1 MSNKLSGTLT
11 LKLPSGDNRFKAF
24 FNVGES
30 GFATEEYVKQQI
42 AESEKK
48 EEGKYVEKTD
58 IQDTLNSDNS
68 NKPLSANQG
77 KVLKGLL
84 DAKVIEAGAVP
95 MDAEPTEG
103 NINNVVSSDG
113 LAKEFNKFN
122 TEIVLG
128 GVYDVSAHN
137 NGSVFESLQVLL
149 SSSNL
154 STLIPTSVRHGG
166 MSIRFI
172 QSSNNKYVQYR
183 LMSNTWSTSVAD
195 WQGVD
200 DKPTVGSDNLVKSG
214 GVIENLGE
222 ITHVLET
229 YRGTEDERK
238 PYIVLAGNTINYSI
252 KNNSTE
258 DGYVLLQFHNSEVA
272 QKTISVL
279 VKANT
284 EVTGTYTAEVNTDSI
299 LFLNSNKKDINV
311 ILINENYT
319 NSSLAEQQ
327 QITSAYINGFGVEEQ
342 ILVAPASIKTN
353 LLTQKNYIAHIKND
367 DNSDGYYQLSVLN
380 SSGTNIFT
388 SSTHLVNAGDTL
400 NIPFI
405 LSEKGVSVTC
415 NNVNNRKT
423 KFSIEMQDVV
433 SDVLLSENRPLT
445 LDALTITAN
454 NCTYT
459 KSGNTIQLSKTSGN
473 AVEFTFT
480 NDLSFEVG
488 DFIFVKIKLKST
500 ISEWVYLIAWTN
512 AYEQLREYYYL
523 EAGVEREICFRA
535 EAFST
540 AGKTNFRIEQSTD
553 FNLENSTIIISDVEI
568 YKNGYSRT
576 TINNLDYSDKNKLFI
591 VDKNGGG
598 HFYSVANAVDYVRRS
613 FDVGNIPY
621 TIFVKN
627 GIYDKEANSIVQ
639 FGYPYAVINKGSNL
653 ISIMGESKENTII
666 RWTNTPDVE
675 YKVLE
680 VGSSA
685 CVIANIK
692 IECLKG
698 TGYNS
703 QTSQG
708 HNPYCLHIDL
718 GGDIDKWGKYQTEV
732 YNCHLYDECHSPI
745 GAGLTKNQTIN
756 VHDCYLEAD
765 SKTGNV
771 FNTLYIHA
779 HADGQSTVDNTMAV
793 DIENNVLI
801 NKSGGKAL
809 TLPDV
814 GQSTFNSILCT
825 IIGNLLYSSD
835 ASNIIDVDASTRYNK
850 LSYCMGNNIPALNS
864 FEYTE

>member
-1 MSNKLSGTLT
+1 MGKFDDYINVTAPLHSATTKGKLGNANEIFLEGDTKNIENEIKEINSRHDELNK
-11 LKLPSGDNRFKAF
+11 KH
-24 FNVGES
+24 
-30 GFATEEYVKQQI
+30 
-42 AESEKK
+42 
-48 EEGKYVEKTD
+48 
-58 IQDTLNSDNS
+58 DTLNSKHESLSRTVQGIAATSGASTATNVTYNNGNS
-68 NKPLSANQG
+68 ILNAENVQ
-77 KVLKGLL
+77 
-84 DAKVIEAGAVP
+84 DAIDE
-95 MDAEPTEG
+95 
-103 NINNVVSSDG
+103 VSS
-113 LAKEFNKFN
+113 
-122 TEIVLG
+122 III
-128 GVYDVSAHN
+128 YDVSAHN
-137 NGSVFESLQVLL
+137 NGAVFESLQALL

-154 STLIPTSVRHGG
+154 NTLIPASVRHGG
-166 MSIRFI
+166 MTIRFV
-172 QSSNNKYVQYR
+172 QSSDNKYVQYR
-183 LMSNTWSTSVAD
+183 LMSNTFNTTLAN

-200 DKPTVGSDNLVKSG
+200 NEPTAGSDNLVKSG
-214 GVIENLGE
+214 GVIKSIKE

-229 YRGTEDERK
+229 FRGTEGENNKDGEIK
-238 PYIVLAGNTINYSI
+238 PYTILAGNTINYSI
-252 KNNSTE
+252 KNNSIE
-258 DGYVLLQFHNSEVA
+258 DGYVLLQFRNNEEV
-272 QKTISVL
+272 QKTILEL

-299 LFLNSNKKDINV
+299 LFINSSEKDINV
-311 ILINENYT
+311 VLINENYI
-319 NSSLAEQQ
+319 NSALAEQQ

-353 LLTQKNYIAHIKND
+353 LLPHKNYIAHIKND
-367 DNSDGYYQLSVLN
+367 DNSEGYYQLYILNN
-380 SSGTNIFT
+380 SSTNIFT
-388 SSTHLVNAGDTL
+388 SSVSLINAGDTL
-400 NIPFI
+400 NVPFT
-405 LSEKGVSVTC
+405 LLEKGVSVTC
-415 NNVNNRKT
+415 NNANHRKT

-433 SDVLLSENRPLT
+433 SDVLLSKNSPLT

-473 AVEFTFT
+473 QVEFTFT
-480 NDLSFEVG
+480 NNLSFKVG

-500 ISEWVYLIAWTN
+500 VSEWVLLTAWTD
-512 AYEQLREYYYL
+512 ATKQLREYYYL
-523 EAGVEREICFRA
+523 ESGVEREICFRA

-540 AGKTNFRIEQSTD
+540 AGETNFRIEQSTNL
-553 FNLENSTIIISDVEI
+553 NLENSTIIISDVEI

-598 HFYSVANAVDYVRRS
+598 HFYSVANAVNYVRRS
-613 FDVGNIPY
+613 FDVKNIPY

-639 FGYPYAVINKGSNL
+639 FYYPYAVINKGSNL
-653 ISIMGESKENTII
+653 ISIIGESKENTII

-685 CVIANIK
+685 CVIANLK

-698 TGYNS
+698 TGYDS
-703 QTSQG
+703 QTSQR

-718 GGDIDKWGKYQTEV
+718 GGDIDTWGKYQTEV

-756 VHDCYLEAD
+756 IHDCYLEAD
-765 SKTGNV
+765 IKTGNV
-771 FNTLYIHA
+771 FDTLYIHA

-809 TLPDV
+809 TLPDT
-814 GQSTFNSILCT
+814 GQSTFSTILCT
-825 IIGNLLYSSD
+825 IIGNILYSSD
-835 ASNIIDVDASTRYNK
+835 ASNIIDSDALARYNK
-850 LSYCMGNNIPALNS
+850 VPYCMGNNIPALNS
-864 FEYTE
+864 FKYIE